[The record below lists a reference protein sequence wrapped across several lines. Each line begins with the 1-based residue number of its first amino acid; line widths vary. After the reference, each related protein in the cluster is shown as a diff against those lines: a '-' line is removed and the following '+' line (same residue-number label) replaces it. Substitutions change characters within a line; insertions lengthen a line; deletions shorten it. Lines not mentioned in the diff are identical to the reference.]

1 MDEIRIE
8 NLEVFAYHGMFP
20 EEQKNG
26 QFFFINAVLFM
37 DTRQTGKTDGAK
49 NFVDYG
55 EACHKITEVVQGR
68 QVLTLEAL
76 TEEIAAFLLR
86 YYLPLSAVSIEVR
99 KPEAPIGLPFE
110 SVSIK
115 IHRGW
120 HQVYLSVG
128 SNLGER
134 EKTIQAAIEELAAN
148 PDIRGVKASSL
159 LETEPYG
166 GVAKESFIN
175 AAISL
180 QTMLPPLELLDLLH
194 EIEKKHGRNREKELR
209 WGSRTLDLD
218 ILFYDKLVYE
228 DERLLLPHIDM
239 ENRAFVLEPLREIA
253 PSFRHPILGRT
264 ITQLLE
270 DLKKRE
276 A

>member
-26 QFFFINAVLFM
+26 QSFFINAVLFM

-228 DERLLLPHIDM
+228 DERLILPHVDM

-253 PSFRHPILGRT
+253 PNYRHPLLGRT
-264 ITQLLE
+264 ITQLSE

>member
-26 QFFFINAVLFM
+26 QSFFINAVLFM

-55 EACHKITEVVQGR
+55 EACHKITEVVQSR

-228 DERLLLPHIDM
+228 DERLLLPHVDM